1 MKKLIYVEEE
11 FLSLEFCKKFIDF
24 ALSKRE
30 KEIPYG
36 NEERGG
42 DTYITNIDCG
52 GNLYQGGTPDCI
64 ELYDHKL
71 FEDVINSI
79 TDICKKFDDNI
90 RLDYSTIIRWP
101 SGTFMKP
108 HYDNSYQDNPDVFAS
123 ILYLNDDFDGGYT
136 CFEEFEI
143 KPKTGKL
150 VIFSN
155 SKYLHHVS
163 KVEGGERFVLSLWY
177 SGLTPLPDRAMIPR

>member
-1 MKKLIYVEEE
+1 MKKLVYIEEE
-11 FLSLEFCKKFIDF
+11 FLTPQLCKKFIDF
-24 ALSKRE
+24 AVSERE
-30 KEIPYG
+30 KEVPYG

-42 DTYITNIDCG
+42 DTYITNIDFG
-52 GNLYQGGTPDCI
+52 GNLYQGGIPDCI
-64 ELYDHKL
+64 ELDDYKM
-71 FEDVINSI
+71 FEDVITSI
-79 TDICKKFDDNI
+79 TNICEGFDSNI

-108 HYDNSYQDNPDVFAS
+108 HYDNSYRDNPDVFSS
-123 ILYLNDDFDGGYT
+123 ILYLNDDFDGGHT
-136 CFEEFEI
+136 CFEEFEV

-177 SGLTPLPDRAMIPR
+177 SGLTPPTHRAMIPG